1 MSRAIGTPA
10 GQQGNATA
18 DPAQHGDA
26 AAGSSGQH
34 QRAATL
40 PQEQPEDAVQTS
52 GQQRTLQYI
61 DVDPAMLINCGQ
73 LLVEIRELAG
83 MDSRYRTPQIC
94 AVLFD
99 MYNRHGT
106 QRHNPRRKDAATS
119 KDILSRLMRLPNG
132 ERDVSE
138 TTRLVKSLL
147 RPFTKDDE
155 GRKKLASMRDLID
168 VITEIPELHP
178 TTHGIATLVRAFFGS
193 DESELKT
200 LVQALVGYEGS
211 DIASF
216 LQSLWGDDATSIS
229 PANDNRMLSIR
240 EQGVLAKLRY
250 LESQGS
256 RDWAIMR
263 DMMKIIADGQPH
275 PAERTPSGSNAQGFS
290 ILGKIKLRKPSG
302 SNS

>member
-61 DVDPAMLINCGQ
+61 DVDPAMLINCEQ

-200 LVQALVGYEGS
+200 LVQALVGYKGS
-211 DIASF
+211 DIATF
-216 LQSLWGDDATSIS
+216 LHNLWKEDDATSIS
-229 PANDNRMLSIR
+229 AADHRQMLSIP
-240 EQGVLAKLRY
+240 EQTLLGRVRNFD
-250 LESQGS
+250 S
-256 RDWAIMR
+256 RDRELVRTVLQLATDLCGGR
-263 DMMKIIADGQPH
+263 DVPTEGRRDT
-275 PAERTPSGSNAQGFS
+275 AERTSSGSKTWNPF
-290 ILGKIKLRKPSG
+290 
-302 SNS
+302 NSRNKR